1 MYIDM
6 RKICTKATL
15 ALLMLLVVLSGCGGK
30 KSGKNGSEYGMSE
43 FEQRKYENTLKQLNA
58 IYAEA
63 SDAAASGSQ
72 SALGGIRQEIEEL
85 TYDFN
90 GDNMSDADRQKCQT
104 LKDRINQLKANPDAV
119 FNGMPG
125 PGANGMSGGMVVN
138 RQNVTVNGIERFP
151 CWLNQGDTATISVE
165 NRGTARVALYN
176 YSQRMLV
183 KRWKGDVDDKFMA
196 TASGIYVIEI
206 NAGEKSIRSN
216 VSVAYQGK
224 STKPHRQVA
233 TRMVDCKENDFL
245 ATPTD
250 ALITEKVW
258 DEPKRIGLRGNLK
271 SMFSGKSRSLVPVPV
286 PKRCDALLYSMRV
299 STNENTVESDGKF
312 ADRLSS
318 SYNSIRLF
326 GVKVYE
332 RQSGSDIIN
341 RLLFNTR
348 PPREEDAFCNLY
360 VFANRAQAK
369 KFQDGT
375 VSSGNYKYDVDQ
387 SQMGTQ
393 SCNGRLYPHGQSVM
407 YMGFEN
413 ERMRYDNYIWLE
425 VVALRHTVKYVRP
438 IYY

>member
-1 MYIDM
+1 M
-6 RKICTKATL
+6 RDIRAKATITM
-15 ALLMLLVVLSGCGGK
+15 LMLLVAFCSCGGK
-30 KSGKNGSEYGMSE
+30 KSGTGMSE

-63 SDAAASGSQ
+63 SDVSASGSQ
-72 SALGGIRQEIEEL
+72 TAIYGIKQEIEDL

-90 GDNMSDADRQKCQT
+90 GDNMSDADRQKCQA

-119 FNGMPG
+119 FTGMPG
-125 PGANGMSGGMVVN
+125 TGANGMNGIVVS
-138 RQNVTVNGIERFP
+138 RQNVMVNGIERFP
-151 CWLNQGDTATISVE
+151 CWLNQGDSATVTVDNS
-165 NRGTARVALYN
+165 GAARVALYN

-196 TASGIYVIEI
+196 TTSGIYVIEI

-224 STKPHRQVA
+224 TSKPHRQVA

-271 SMFSGKSRSLVPVPV
+271 AMFSGKSRSLVPVPV

-360 VFANRAQAK
+360 VFANRVQAK

-375 VSSGNYKYDVDQ
+375 ASSGHYKYDVDQ

-393 SCNGRLYPHGQSVM
+393 SCNGRLYPHGKDVM

-425 VVALRHTVKYVRP
+425 VVALRHTVKYKRP

>member
-6 RKICTKATL
+6 RDIRAKTTL
-15 ALLMLLVVLSGCGGK
+15 TMLMLLVAFCSCGGK
-30 KSGKNGSEYGMSE
+30 KSGKGMSE

-63 SDAAASGSQ
+63 SDVSASGSQ
-72 SALGGIRQEIEEL
+72 TAIYGIKQEIEDL
-85 TYDFN
+85 TYNFN
-90 GDNMSDADRQKCQT
+90 GDNMSDADRQKCQA

-119 FNGMPG
+119 FTGMPG
-125 PGANGMSGGMVVN
+125 TGANGMNGMVVS
-138 RQNVTVNGIERFP
+138 RQNVMVNGIERFP
-151 CWLNQGDTATISVE
+151 CWLNQGDSATVTVDNS
-165 NRGTARVALYN
+165 GTARVAFYN
-176 YSQRMLV
+176 YSQRMLM

-216 VSVAYQGK
+216 VSVAYQNK
-224 STKPHRQVA
+224 TSKPHRQVS

-360 VFANRAQAK
+360 VFANRVQAK

-375 VSSGNYKYDVDQ
+375 APSGNYKYDVDQ

>member
-6 RKICTKATL
+6 RDIRAKATL
-15 ALLMLLVVLSGCGGK
+15 TMLMLLVAFCSCGGK
-30 KSGKNGSEYGMSE
+30 KSGKGMSE

-63 SDAAASGSQ
+63 SDVSASGSQ
-72 SALGGIRQEIEEL
+72 TAIYGIKQEIEDL
-85 TYDFN
+85 TYNFN
-90 GDNMSDADRQKCQT
+90 GDNMSDADRQKCQA

-138 RQNVTVNGIERFP
+138 RQNVEVNGIERFP
-151 CWLNQGDTATISVE
+151 CWLNQRDTATISVE
-165 NRGTARVALYN
+165 NRGAARVALYN

-183 KRWKGDVDDKFMA
+183 KRWKGDVDDKFMV

-224 STKPHRQVA
+224 SSKPHRQVA

-250 ALITEKVW
+250 ALITEKIW

-348 PPREEDAFCNLY
+348 PPREEDAFCNFY

-375 VSSGNYKYDVDQ
+375 ASSGNYKYDVDQ

-393 SCNGRLYPHGQSVM
+393 SCNGRLYPHGQSVV

>member
-1 MYIDM
+1 MCIDVQNIKV
-6 RKICTKATL
+6 RATAALL
-15 ALLMLLVVLSGCGGK
+15 ALLVALGGCGGRQG
-30 KSGKNGSEYGMSE
+30 GKTMSE
-43 FEQRKYENTLKQLNA
+43 FEQRKYDNTLKQLDA
-58 IYAEA
+58 ISAEA
-63 SDAAASGSQ
+63 ADAAASGSQ
-72 SALGGIRQEIEEL
+72 AAMYGVRQEIEEL
-85 TYDFN
+85 TYNCN
-90 GDNMSDADRQKCQT
+90 GDNMSDEDRQKCQA
-104 LKDRINQLKANPDAV
+104 LKDRVNRLKANPDAV
-119 FNGMPG
+119 FGSVQALG
-125 PGANGMSGGMVVN
+125 SGTTSGGMVVN
-138 RQNVTVNGIERFP
+138 RQDVKVSGIERFP
-151 CWLNQGDTATISVE
+151 FWLNQGDTAALQVS
-165 NRGTARVALYN
+165 NSAPARVVLYN
-176 YSQRMLV
+176 YSQRMPV
-183 KRWKGDVDDKFMA
+183 KRWKGNASGKVVA
-196 TASGIYVIEI
+196 TASGIYVIEVDVGTKT
-206 NAGEKSIRSN
+206 ARSS
-216 VSVAYQGK
+216 VSVKFQGK
-224 STKPHRQVA
+224 AGRPHRQIS
-233 TRMVDCKENDFL
+233 TRTVDCKDGDFL

-250 ALITEKVW
+250 VLITQKVW
-258 DEPKRIGLRGNLK
+258 DEPKRIGLRGQIK
-271 SMFSGKSRSLVPVPV
+271 SYFSGKSRSLVPVPV
-286 PKRCDALLYSMRV
+286 PERCDALLYSMRI

-360 VFANRAQAK
+360 VFANRVQAK

-375 VSSGNYKYDVDQ
+375 ASSGNYKYDVDQ

-425 VVALRHTVKYVRP
+425 VVALRHTIKYVRP

>member
-1 MYIDM
+1 M
-6 RKICTKATL
+6 RDIRAKATL
-15 ALLMLLVVLSGCGGK
+15 TMLMLLVAFCSCGGK
-30 KSGKNGSEYGMSE
+30 KSGKGMSE

-63 SDAAASGSQ
+63 SDVSASGSQ
-72 SALGGIRQEIEEL
+72 TAIYGIKQEIEDL
-85 TYDFN
+85 TYNFN
-90 GDNMSDADRQKCQT
+90 GDNMSDADRQKCQA

-119 FNGMPG
+119 FTGMPG
-125 PGANGMSGGMVVN
+125 TGANGMNGMVVS
-138 RQNVTVNGIERFP
+138 RQNVMVNGIERFP
-151 CWLNQGDTATISVE
+151 CWLNQGDSATVTVDNS
-165 NRGTARVALYN
+165 GTARVAFYN
-176 YSQRMLV
+176 YSQRMLM

-216 VSVAYQGK
+216 VSVAYQNK
-224 STKPHRQVA
+224 TSKPHRQVS

-360 VFANRAQAK
+360 VFANRVQAK

-375 VSSGNYKYDVDQ
+375 APSGNYKYDVDQ